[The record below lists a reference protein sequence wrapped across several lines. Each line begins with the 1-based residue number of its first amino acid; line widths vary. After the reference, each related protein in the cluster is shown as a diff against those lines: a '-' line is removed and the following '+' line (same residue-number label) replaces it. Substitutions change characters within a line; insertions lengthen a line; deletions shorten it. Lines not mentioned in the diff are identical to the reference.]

1 MSATLGVLAG
11 LVLALGTVYLA
22 RRWEPATALRV
33 YAIGLVATAGVYVAL
48 ALAGRA
54 STRWVAIEALGVALY
69 GGAAWLGLRRW
80 LPALAL
86 GWAAHVVWD
95 LALHLAG
102 PGGAFTPAWYPWLC
116 LGFDLPIAG
125 AVMAQGRRLR

>member
-1 MSATLGVLAG
+1 MSATVGVLAG
-11 LVLALGTVYLA
+11 LVLALGTMYLA

-33 YAIGLVATAGVYVAL
+33 YAFGLVATAGVYVAL

-54 STRWVAIEALGVALY
+54 SARWVAVEAAGVALY
-69 GGAAWLGLRRW
+69 GGAAWLGFQRW

-95 LALHLAG
+95 LALHLGG

-125 AVMAQGRRLR
+125 AVMARGRRSR